1 MKLHAFIIV
10 NNMKLIN
17 YIYNIN
23 LHNFKNEDYKKLYIE
38 GKTNIN
44 GKNIEIYINIKK
56 RQFNLILIPRAKE
69 L

>member
-38 GKTNIN
+38 GK
-44 GKNIEIYINIKK
+44 
-56 RQFNLILIPRAKE
+56 
-69 L
+69 